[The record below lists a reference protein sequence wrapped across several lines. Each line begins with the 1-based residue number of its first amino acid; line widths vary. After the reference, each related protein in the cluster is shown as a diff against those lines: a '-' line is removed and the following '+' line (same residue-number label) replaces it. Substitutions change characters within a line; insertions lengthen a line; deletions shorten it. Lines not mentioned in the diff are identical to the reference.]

1 MKRIT
6 LLICAL
12 LVTGVITAQSR
23 TVEFDSESNTV
34 KVTRVK
40 PKRVD
45 QHDFRIGV
53 GTPSIGSLLFM
64 SEWGCSDYY
73 PSDNFREQINNAKI
87 YDAGTYFTGAYS
99 LSYAYHSRRWLQCGA
114 TVNFASAV
122 NPMRYVENKKLA
134 ENHTYFM
141 VSAMASFRVVYLY
154 REKVQLYS
162 TVSVGLVTGSSS
174 VLLPWADFTLIGC
187 TFGRKLFGFVELGS
201 LTGTGGC
208 GRVGIG
214 YRFDSKKRR

>member
-12 LVTGVITAQSR
+12 FVTSVITAQSR
-23 TVEFDSESNTV
+23 TVEHDSQQNTV
-34 KVTRVK
+34 TVTRVK

-45 QHDFRIGV
+45 QHDLRIG
-53 GTPSIGSLLFM
+53 IGSPSLGMGLFISGM
-64 SEWGCSDYY
+64 HNDDFY
-73 PSDNFREQINNAKI
+73 PKSFREQILDAKT
-87 YDAGTYFTGAYS
+87 YDAGTYFTGIYS

-114 TVNFASAV
+114 TVNFAFTTT
-122 NPMRYVENKKLA
+122 PTRYVESNKLKSR
-134 ENHTYFM
+134 ETGFM
-141 VSAMASFRVVYLY
+141 VSVMPTFRFVYLY

-162 TVSVGLVTGSSS
+162 TVSVGLAAGSGGMM
-174 VLLPWADFTLIGC
+174 LPWADFTLIGC

>member
-12 LVTGVITAQSR
+12 FVTSVISAQSR
-23 TVEFDSESNTV
+23 TVEYDGQQNTV
-34 KVTRVK
+34 TVTRVK

-45 QHDFRIGV
+45 QHDLRIG
-53 GTPSIGSLLFM
+53 IGSPSLGLGLFVTTYAD
-64 SEWGCSDYY
+64 DYY
-73 PSDNFREQINNAKI
+73 YKNFREEILDAKT
-87 YDAGTYFTGAYS
+87 YDAGTYFTGIYS

-114 TVNFASAV
+114 TVNFALLT
-122 NPMRYVENKKLA
+122 NPTRYVEDNTIKSR
-134 ENHTYFM
+134 ETGFM
-141 VSAMASFRVVYLY
+141 VSVMPTFRFVYLY

-162 TVSVGLVTGSSS
+162 TVSVGLAGGSSGMM
-174 VLLPWADFTLIGC
+174 LPWADFTLIGC

>member
-12 LVTGVITAQSR
+12 FVTSVITAQSR
-23 TVEFDSESNTV
+23 TVEYDSQQNTV
-34 KVTRVK
+34 TVTRVK

-45 QHDFRIGV
+45 QHDLRIG
-53 GTPSIGSLLFM
+53 IGSPSLGLGLFVTTYAD
-64 SEWGCSDYY
+64 DYY
-73 PSDNFREQINNAKI
+73 YKNFREEILDAKT
-87 YDAGTYFTGAYS
+87 YDAGTYFTGIYS

-114 TVNFASAV
+114 TVNFALLT
-122 NPMRYVENKKLA
+122 NPTRYVEDNTLKSR
-134 ENHTYFM
+134 ETGFM
-141 VSAMASFRVVYLY
+141 VSVMPTFRFVYLY

-162 TVSVGLVTGSSS
+162 TVSVGLAGGSSGMM
-174 VLLPWADFTLIGC
+174 LPWADFTLIGC

>member
-12 LVTGVITAQSR
+12 FVTSVITAQSR
-23 TVEFDSESNTV
+23 TVEYDGQQNTV
-34 KVTRVK
+34 TVTRVK

-45 QHDFRIGV
+45 QHDLRV
-53 GTPSIGSLLFM
+53 GIGSPSLGMGLFISGM
-64 SEWGCSDYY
+64 HNDDFY
-73 PSDNFREQINNAKI
+73 PKSFREQILDAKT
-87 YDAGTYFTGAYS
+87 YDAGTYFTGIYS

-114 TVNFASAV
+114 TVNFSFLT
-122 NPMRYVENKKLA
+122 NPTRYVEDNSLESRK
-134 ENHTYFM
+134 TGFM
-141 VSAMASFRVVYLY
+141 VSVMPSFRFVYLY

-162 TVSVGLVTGSSS
+162 TVSVGLATGSSGM
-174 VLLPWADFTLIGC
+174 LLPWADFTLIGC

>member
-12 LVTGVITAQSR
+12 FVTSVITAQSR
-23 TVEFDSESNTV
+23 TVEYDSQQNTV
-34 KVTRVK
+34 TVTRVK

-45 QHDFRIGV
+45 QHDLRIGI
-53 GTPSIGSLLFM
+53 GTPSLGMGLFISGM
-64 SEWGCSDYY
+64 HNDDFY
-73 PSDNFREQINNAKI
+73 PKSFREQILDAKT
-87 YDAGTYFTGAYS
+87 YDAGTYFTGIYS

-114 TVNFASAV
+114 TVNFAFTTT
-122 NPMRYVENKKLA
+122 PTRYVESNKLKSR
-134 ENHTYFM
+134 ETGFM
-141 VSAMASFRVVYLY
+141 VSVMPTFRFVYLY

-162 TVSVGLVTGSSS
+162 TVSVGLAAGSGGMM
-174 VLLPWADFTLIGC
+174 LPWADFTLIGC

>member
-12 LVTGVITAQSR
+12 FVTSVISAQSR
-23 TVEFDSESNTV
+23 TVEYDGQQNTV
-34 KVTRVK
+34 TVTRVK

-45 QHDFRIGV
+45 QHDLRIG
-53 GTPSIGSLLFM
+53 IGSPSLGLGLFVTTYAD
-64 SEWGCSDYY
+64 DYY
-73 PSDNFREQINNAKI
+73 YKNFREEILDAKT
-87 YDAGTYFTGAYS
+87 YDAGTYFTGIYS

-114 TVNFASAV
+114 TVNFALLT
-122 NPMRYVENKKLA
+122 NPTRYVEDNTLKSR
-134 ENHTYFM
+134 ETSFM
-141 VSAMASFRVVYLY
+141 VSVMPTFRFVYLY

-162 TVSVGLVTGSSS
+162 TVSVGLAGGSSGMM
-174 VLLPWADFTLIGC
+174 LPWADFTLIGC

>member
-12 LVTGVITAQSR
+12 FVTSVITAQSR
-23 TVEFDSESNTV
+23 TVEYDSQQNTV
-34 KVTRVK
+34 TVTRVK

-45 QHDFRIGV
+45 QHDLRIGV
-53 GTPSIGSLLFM
+53 GSPSLGMGLFISGM
-64 SEWGCSDYY
+64 HNDDFY
-73 PSDNFREQINNAKI
+73 PKSFREQILDAKT
-87 YDAGTYFTGAYS
+87 YDAGTYFTGIYS

-114 TVNFASAV
+114 TVNFAFTTT
-122 NPMRYVENKKLA
+122 PTRYVEDNTL
-134 ENHTYFM
+134 ESRETGFM
-141 VSAMASFRVVYLY
+141 VSVMPTFRFVYLY

-162 TVSVGLVTGSSS
+162 TVSVGLAAGSGGMM
-174 VLLPWADFTLIGC
+174 LPWADFTLIGC

>member
-23 TVEFDSESNTV
+23 SVEFDSESNTV

-45 QHDFRIGV
+45 QHDFRVGV
-53 GTPSIGSLLFM
+53 GIPSLGSLLFM
-64 SEWGCSDYY
+64 SEWGYGDVNGY
-73 PSDNFREQINNAKI
+73 NFREQINNAKI
-87 YDAGTYFTGAYS
+87 YDAGSYFTGTYS
-99 LSYAYHSRRWLQCGA
+99 FSYAYHSRRWLQCGA

-122 NPMRYVENKKLA
+122 NTIRYVENKKLA
-134 ENHTYFM
+134 ESHTYFM
-141 VSAMASFRVVYLY
+141 VSAMASFRFIYLY

-162 TVSVGLVTGSSS
+162 TVSVGLATGSSS
-174 VLLPWADFTLIGC
+174 VLLPWTDFTLIGC

>member
-12 LVTGVITAQSR
+12 FVTSVISAQSR
-23 TVEFDSESNTV
+23 TVECDSEQNAV

-45 QHDFRIGV
+45 QHDLRI
-53 GTPSIGSLLFM
+53 SIGSPSLGAGLFI
-64 SEWGCSDYY
+64 SPWGCCDYY
-73 PSDNFREQINNAKI
+73 YNSFREEILDAKT
-87 YDAGTYFTGAYS
+87 YDAGTYFTGIYS

-114 TVNFASAV
+114 TVNFALTT
-122 NPMRYVENKKLA
+122 NPIRYVEDNTL
-134 ENHTYFM
+134 ESRETGFM
-141 VSAMASFRVVYLY
+141 VSVMPTFRFVYLY

-162 TVSVGLVTGSSS
+162 TVSVGLAGGSSG

>member
-12 LVTGVITAQSR
+12 FVTSVITAQSR
-23 TVEFDSESNTV
+23 TVEYDSQQNTV
-34 KVTRVK
+34 TVTRVK

-45 QHDFRIGV
+45 QHDLRIG
-53 GTPSIGSLLFM
+53 IGSPSLGMGLFISGM
-64 SEWGCSDYY
+64 HNDDFY
-73 PSDNFREQINNAKI
+73 PKSFREQILDAKT
-87 YDAGTYFTGAYS
+87 YDAGTYFTGIYS

-114 TVNFASAV
+114 TVNFSFLT
-122 NPMRYVENKKLA
+122 NPTRYVEDNSLESRK
-134 ENHTYFM
+134 TGFM
-141 VSAMASFRVVYLY
+141 VSVMPSFRFVYLY

-162 TVSVGLVTGSSS
+162 TVSVGLAAGSGGMM
-174 VLLPWADFTLIGC
+174 LPWADFTLIGC

>member
-12 LVTGVITAQSR
+12 FVTSVISAQSR
-23 TVEFDSESNTV
+23 TVEYDGQQNTV
-34 KVTRVK
+34 TVTRVK

-45 QHDFRIGV
+45 QHDLRIG
-53 GTPSIGSLLFM
+53 IGSPSLGLGLFVTTYAD
-64 SEWGCSDYY
+64 DYY
-73 PSDNFREQINNAKI
+73 YKNFREEILDAKT
-87 YDAGTYFTGAYS
+87 YDAGTYFTGIYS

-114 TVNFASAV
+114 TVNFALLT
-122 NPMRYVENKKLA
+122 NPTRYVEDNSLKSR
-134 ENHTYFM
+134 ETGFM
-141 VSAMASFRVVYLY
+141 VSVMPTFRFVYLY

-162 TVSVGLVTGSSS
+162 TVSVGLAGGSSGMM
-174 VLLPWADFTLIGC
+174 LPWADFTLIGC

>member
-12 LVTGVITAQSR
+12 FVTSVISAQSR
-23 TVEFDSESNTV
+23 TVEYDGQQNTV
-34 KVTRVK
+34 TVTRVK

-45 QHDFRIGV
+45 QHDLRIG
-53 GTPSIGSLLFM
+53 IGSPSLGLGLFVTTYAD
-64 SEWGCSDYY
+64 DYY
-73 PSDNFREQINNAKI
+73 YKNFREEVLDAKT
-87 YDAGTYFTGAYS
+87 YDAGTYFTGIYS

-114 TVNFASAV
+114 TVNFALLT
-122 NPMRYVENKKLA
+122 NPTRYVEDNTLKSR
-134 ENHTYFM
+134 ETGFM
-141 VSAMASFRVVYLY
+141 VSVMPTFRFVYLY

-162 TVSVGLVTGSSS
+162 TVSVGLAGGSSGMM
-174 VLLPWADFTLIGC
+174 LPWADFTLIGC
-187 TFGRKLFGFVELGS
+187 TFGHKLFGFVELGS

>member
-12 LVTGVITAQSR
+12 FVTSVISAQSR
-23 TVEFDSESNTV
+23 TVEYDGQQNTV
-34 KVTRVK
+34 TVTRVK

-45 QHDFRIGV
+45 QHDLRIG
-53 GTPSIGSLLFM
+53 IGSPSLGLGLFVTTYAD
-64 SEWGCSDYY
+64 DYY
-73 PSDNFREQINNAKI
+73 YKNFREEILDAKT
-87 YDAGTYFTGAYS
+87 YDAGTYFTGIYS

-114 TVNFASAV
+114 TVNFALLTH
-122 NPMRYVENKKLA
+122 PTRYVEDNTLKSR
-134 ENHTYFM
+134 ETGFM
-141 VSAMASFRVVYLY
+141 VSVMPTFRFVYLY

-162 TVSVGLVTGSSS
+162 TVSVGLAGGSSGMM
-174 VLLPWADFTLIGC
+174 LPWADFTLIGC

>member
-12 LVTGVITAQSR
+12 FVTSVISAQSR
-23 TVEFDSESNTV
+23 TVEYDGQQNTV
-34 KVTRVK
+34 TVTRVK

-45 QHDFRIGV
+45 QHDLRIG
-53 GTPSIGSLLFM
+53 IGSPSLGLGLFVTTYAD
-64 SEWGCSDYY
+64 DYY
-73 PSDNFREQINNAKI
+73 YKNFREEILDAKT
-87 YDAGTYFTGAYS
+87 YDAGTYFTGIYS

-114 TVNFASAV
+114 TVNFALLT
-122 NPMRYVENKKLA
+122 NPTRYVEDNTLKSR
-134 ENHTYFM
+134 ETGFM
-141 VSAMASFRVVYLY
+141 VSVMPSFRFVYLY

-162 TVSVGLVTGSSS
+162 TVSVGLAGGSSGMM
-174 VLLPWADFTLIGC
+174 LPWADFTLIGC

>member
-45 QHDFRIGV
+45 QHDLRIG
-53 GTPSIGSLLFM
+53 IGSPSLGLGLFVTTYAD
-64 SEWGCSDYY
+64 DYY
-73 PSDNFREQINNAKI
+73 YKNFREEVLDAKT
-87 YDAGTYFTGAYS
+87 YDAGTYFTGIYS

-114 TVNFASAV
+114 TVNFAFLT
-122 NPMRYVENKKLA
+122 NPTRYVEDNTL
-134 ENHTYFM
+134 ESRETGFM
-141 VSAMASFRVVYLY
+141 VSVMPSFRFVYLY

-162 TVSVGLVTGSSS
+162 TVSVGLAAGSSGMM
-174 VLLPWADFTLIGC
+174 LPWADFTLIGC

>member
-12 LVTGVITAQSR
+12 FVTSVITAQSR
-23 TVEFDSESNTV
+23 TVEYDSQQNTV
-34 KVTRVK
+34 TVTRVK

-45 QHDFRIGV
+45 QHDLRV
-53 GTPSIGSLLFM
+53 GIGSPSLGMGLFISGM
-64 SEWGCSDYY
+64 HNDDFY
-73 PSDNFREQINNAKI
+73 PKGFREQILDAKT
-87 YDAGTYFTGAYS
+87 YDAGTYFTGIYS

-114 TVNFASAV
+114 TVNFAFTTT
-122 NPMRYVENKKLA
+122 PTRYVESNKLKSR
-134 ENHTYFM
+134 ETGFM
-141 VSAMASFRVVYLY
+141 VSVMPTFRFVYLY

-162 TVSVGLVTGSSS
+162 TVSVGLAAGSGGMM
-174 VLLPWADFTLIGC
+174 LPWADFTLIGC

>member
-12 LVTGVITAQSR
+12 FVTSVISAQSR
-23 TVEFDSESNTV
+23 TVEYDGQQNTV
-34 KVTRVK
+34 TVTRVK

-45 QHDFRIGV
+45 QHDLRIG
-53 GTPSIGSLLFM
+53 IGSPSLGLGLFVTTYAD
-64 SEWGCSDYY
+64 DYY
-73 PSDNFREQINNAKI
+73 YKNFREEVLDAKT
-87 YDAGTYFTGAYS
+87 YDAGTYFTGIYS

-114 TVNFASAV
+114 TVNFALLT
-122 NPMRYVENKKLA
+122 NPTRYVEDNTLKSR
-134 ENHTYFM
+134 ETGFM
-141 VSAMASFRVVYLY
+141 VSVMPTFRFVYLY

-162 TVSVGLVTGSSS
+162 TVSVGLAGGSSGMM
-174 VLLPWADFTLIGC
+174 LPWADFTLIGC

>member
-12 LVTGVITAQSR
+12 FVTSVISAQSR
-23 TVEFDSESNTV
+23 TVEYDGQQNTV
-34 KVTRVK
+34 TVTRVK

-45 QHDFRIGV
+45 QHDLRIG
-53 GTPSIGSLLFM
+53 IGSPSLGLGLFVTTYAD
-64 SEWGCSDYY
+64 DYY
-73 PSDNFREQINNAKI
+73 YKNFREEILDAKT
-87 YDAGTYFTGAYS
+87 YDAGTYFTGIYS

-114 TVNFASAV
+114 TVNFALLT
-122 NPMRYVENKKLA
+122 NPTRYVEDNTIKSR
-134 ENHTYFM
+134 ETGFM
-141 VSAMASFRVVYLY
+141 VSVMPSFRFVYLY

-162 TVSVGLVTGSSS
+162 TVSVGLAGGSSGMM
-174 VLLPWADFTLIGC
+174 LPWADFTLIGC

>member
-12 LVTGVITAQSR
+12 FVTSVISAQSR
-23 TVEFDSESNTV
+23 TVEYDGQQNTV
-34 KVTRVK
+34 TVTRVK

-45 QHDFRIGV
+45 QHDLRIG
-53 GTPSIGSLLFM
+53 IGSPSLGLGLFVTTYAD
-64 SEWGCSDYY
+64 DYY
-73 PSDNFREQINNAKI
+73 YKNFREEILDAKT
-87 YDAGTYFTGAYS
+87 YDAGTYFTGIYS

-114 TVNFASAV
+114 TVNFAFTTT
-122 NPMRYVENKKLA
+122 PTRYVESNKLKSR
-134 ENHTYFM
+134 ETGFM
-141 VSAMASFRVVYLY
+141 VSVMPTFRFVYLY

-162 TVSVGLVTGSSS
+162 TVSVGLATGSSGM
-174 VLLPWADFTLIGC
+174 LLPWADFTLIGC

-214 YRFDSKKRR
+214 YRFDSKERR

>member
-45 QHDFRIGV
+45 QHDLRIG
-53 GTPSIGSLLFM
+53 IGSPSLGLGIFVTTYAD
-64 SEWGCSDYY
+64 DYY
-73 PSDNFREQINNAKI
+73 YKNFREEVLDAKT
-87 YDAGTYFTGAYS
+87 YDAGTYFTGIYS

-114 TVNFASAV
+114 TVNFAFLTT
-122 NPMRYVENKKLA
+122 PTRYVEDNTL
-134 ENHTYFM
+134 ESRETGFM
-141 VSAMASFRVVYLY
+141 VSVMPSFRFVYLY

-162 TVSVGLVTGSSS
+162 TVSVGLATGSSGM
-174 VLLPWADFTLIGC
+174 LLPWADFTLIGC

>member
-12 LVTGVITAQSR
+12 FVTSVITAQSR
-23 TVEFDSESNTV
+23 TVEYDSQQNTV
-34 KVTRVK
+34 TVTRVK

-45 QHDFRIGV
+45 QHDLRIG
-53 GTPSIGSLLFM
+53 IGSPSLGMGLFISGM
-64 SEWGCSDYY
+64 HNDDFY
-73 PSDNFREQINNAKI
+73 PKSFREQILDAKT
-87 YDAGTYFTGAYS
+87 YDAGTYFTGIYS

-114 TVNFASAV
+114 TVNFAFTTT
-122 NPMRYVENKKLA
+122 PTRYVESNKLKSR
-134 ENHTYFM
+134 ETGFM
-141 VSAMASFRVVYLY
+141 VSVMPSFRFVYLY

-162 TVSVGLVTGSSS
+162 TVSVGLAAGSGGMM
-174 VLLPWADFTLIGC
+174 LPWADFTLIGC

>member
-12 LVTGVITAQSR
+12 FVTSVITAQSR
-23 TVEFDSESNTV
+23 TVEYDSQQNTV
-34 KVTRVK
+34 TVTRVK

-45 QHDFRIGV
+45 QHDLRIG
-53 GTPSIGSLLFM
+53 IGSPSLGMGLFVTTYA
-64 SEWGCSDYY
+64 DNHYY
-73 PSDNFREQINNAKI
+73 GGFREEVLDAKT
-87 YDAGTYFTGAYS
+87 YDAGTYFTGIYS

-114 TVNFASAV
+114 TVNFSFLT
-122 NPMRYVENKKLA
+122 NPTRYVEDNSLESRK
-134 ENHTYFM
+134 TGFM
-141 VSAMASFRVVYLY
+141 VSVMPSFRFVYLY

-162 TVSVGLVTGSSS
+162 TVSVGLATGSSGM
-174 VLLPWADFTLIGC
+174 LLPWADFTLIGC

>member
-12 LVTGVITAQSR
+12 FVTSVITAQSR
-23 TVEFDSESNTV
+23 TVEYDSQQNTV
-34 KVTRVK
+34 TVTRVK

-45 QHDFRIGV
+45 QHDLRIG
-53 GTPSIGSLLFM
+53 IGSPSLGMGLFISGM
-64 SEWGCSDYY
+64 HNDDFY
-73 PSDNFREQINNAKI
+73 PKSFREQILDAKT
-87 YDAGTYFTGAYS
+87 YDAGTYFTGIYS

-114 TVNFASAV
+114 TVNFSFLT
-122 NPMRYVENKKLA
+122 NPTRYVEDNSLESRK
-134 ENHTYFM
+134 TGFM
-141 VSAMASFRVVYLY
+141 VSVMPSFRFVYLY

-162 TVSVGLVTGSSS
+162 TVSVGLAAGSGGMM
-174 VLLPWADFTLIGC
+174 LPWADFTLIGC

-201 LTGTGGC
+201 LSGTGGC

>member
-12 LVTGVITAQSR
+12 FVTSVITAQSR
-23 TVEFDSESNTV
+23 TVEYDGQQNTV
-34 KVTRVK
+34 TVTRVK

-45 QHDFRIGV
+45 QHDLRIG
-53 GTPSIGSLLFM
+53 IGSPSLGMGLFISGM
-64 SEWGCSDYY
+64 HNDDFY
-73 PSDNFREQINNAKI
+73 PKSFREQILDAKT
-87 YDAGTYFTGAYS
+87 YDAGTYFTGIYS

-114 TVNFASAV
+114 TVNFAFTTT
-122 NPMRYVENKKLA
+122 PTRYVESNKLKSR
-134 ENHTYFM
+134 ETGFM
-141 VSAMASFRVVYLY
+141 VSVMPSFRFVYLY

-162 TVSVGLVTGSSS
+162 TVSVGLAAGSGGMM
-174 VLLPWADFTLIGC
+174 LPWADFTLIGC

>member
-12 LVTGVITAQSR
+12 FVTSVITAQSR
-23 TVEFDSESNTV
+23 TVEYDSQQNTV
-34 KVTRVK
+34 TVTRVK

-45 QHDFRIGV
+45 QHDLRIG
-53 GTPSIGSLLFM
+53 IGSPSLGMGLFISGM
-64 SEWGCSDYY
+64 HNDDFY
-73 PSDNFREQINNAKI
+73 PKSFREQILDAKT
-87 YDAGTYFTGAYS
+87 YDAGTYFTGISS

-114 TVNFASAV
+114 TVNFALLT
-122 NPMRYVENKKLA
+122 NPTRYVEDNSLKSRK
-134 ENHTYFM
+134 TGFM
-141 VSAMASFRVVYLY
+141 VSVMPSFRFVYLY

-162 TVSVGLVTGSSS
+162 TVSVGLAAGSGGMM
-174 VLLPWADFTLIGC
+174 LPWADFTYIGC
-187 TFGRKLFGFVELGS
+187 TFGRNLFGFVELGS

>member
-12 LVTGVITAQSR
+12 FVTSVITAQSR
-23 TVEFDSESNTV
+23 TVEYDGQQNTV
-34 KVTRVK
+34 TVTRVK

-45 QHDFRIGV
+45 QHDLRIG
-53 GTPSIGSLLFM
+53 IGSPSLGLGLFVTTYAD
-64 SEWGCSDYY
+64 DYY
-73 PSDNFREQINNAKI
+73 YKNFREEVLDAKT
-87 YDAGTYFTGAYS
+87 YDAGTYFTGIYS

-114 TVNFASAV
+114 TVNFALLT
-122 NPMRYVENKKLA
+122 NPTRYVEDNTLKSR
-134 ENHTYFM
+134 ETGFM
-141 VSAMASFRVVYLY
+141 VSVMPTFRFVYLY

-162 TVSVGLVTGSSS
+162 TVSVGLAGGSSGMM
-174 VLLPWADFTLIGC
+174 LPWADFTLIGC

>member
-12 LVTGVITAQSR
+12 FVTSVITAQSR
-23 TVEFDSESNTV
+23 TVEYDSQQNTV
-34 KVTRVK
+34 TVTRVK

-45 QHDFRIGV
+45 QHDLRV
-53 GTPSIGSLLFM
+53 GIGSPSLGMGLFISGM
-64 SEWGCSDYY
+64 HNDDFY
-73 PSDNFREQINNAKI
+73 PKSFREQILDAKT
-87 YDAGTYFTGAYS
+87 YDAGTYFTGIYS

-114 TVNFASAV
+114 TVNFAFTTT
-122 NPMRYVENKKLA
+122 PTRYVESNKLKSR
-134 ENHTYFM
+134 ETGFM
-141 VSAMASFRVVYLY
+141 VSVMPTFRFVYLY

-162 TVSVGLVTGSSS
+162 TVSVGLAAGSGGMM
-174 VLLPWADFTLIGC
+174 LPWADFTLIGC

>member
-12 LVTGVITAQSR
+12 FVTSVITAQSR
-23 TVEFDSESNTV
+23 TVEYDSQQNTV
-34 KVTRVK
+34 TVTRVK

-45 QHDFRIGV
+45 QHDLRIG
-53 GTPSIGSLLFM
+53 IGSPSLGMGLFISGM
-64 SEWGCSDYY
+64 HNDDFY
-73 PSDNFREQINNAKI
+73 PKSFREQILDAKT
-87 YDAGTYFTGAYS
+87 YDAGTYFTGIYS

-114 TVNFASAV
+114 TVNFAFTTT
-122 NPMRYVENKKLA
+122 PTRYVESNKLKSR
-134 ENHTYFM
+134 ETGFM
-141 VSAMASFRVVYLY
+141 VSVMPTFRFVYLY

-162 TVSVGLVTGSSS
+162 TVSVGLAAGSGGMM
-174 VLLPWADFTLIGC
+174 LPWADFTLIGC

-214 YRFDSKKRR
+214 YRFDAKKRR

>member
-12 LVTGVITAQSR
+12 FVTSVISAQSR
-23 TVEFDSESNTV
+23 TVEYDGQQNTV
-34 KVTRVK
+34 TVTRVK

-45 QHDFRIGV
+45 QHDLRIG
-53 GTPSIGSLLFM
+53 IGSPSLGLGLFVTTYAD
-64 SEWGCSDYY
+64 DYY
-73 PSDNFREQINNAKI
+73 YKNFREEILDAKT
-87 YDAGTYFTGAYS
+87 YDAGTYFTGIYS

-114 TVNFASAV
+114 TVNFALLT
-122 NPMRYVENKKLA
+122 NPTRYVEDNTLKSR
-134 ENHTYFM
+134 ETGFM
-141 VSAMASFRVVYLY
+141 VSVMPTFRFVYLY

-162 TVSVGLVTGSSS
+162 TVSVGLAGGSSGMM
-174 VLLPWADFTLIGC
+174 LPWADFTLIGC

>member
-12 LVTGVITAQSR
+12 FVTSVITAQSR
-23 TVEFDSESNTV
+23 TVEYDSQQNTV
-34 KVTRVK
+34 TVTRVK

-45 QHDFRIGV
+45 QHDLRIG
-53 GTPSIGSLLFM
+53 IGSPSLGLGLFVTTYA
-64 SEWGCSDYY
+64 DNHYY
-73 PSDNFREQINNAKI
+73 GGFREVLDAKT
-87 YDAGTYFTGAYS
+87 YDAGTYFTGIYS

-114 TVNFASAV
+114 TVNFSFLT
-122 NPMRYVENKKLA
+122 NPTRYVEDNSLESRK
-134 ENHTYFM
+134 TGFM
-141 VSAMASFRVVYLY
+141 VSVMPSFRFVYLY

-162 TVSVGLVTGSSS
+162 TVSVGLATGSSGM
-174 VLLPWADFTLIGC
+174 LLPWADFTLIGC

>member
-12 LVTGVITAQSR
+12 FVTSVISAQSR
-23 TVEFDSESNTV
+23 TVEYDSEQNAV

-45 QHDFRIGV
+45 QHDLRIG
-53 GTPSIGSLLFM
+53 IGSPSLGLGLFVTTYAD
-64 SEWGCSDYY
+64 DYY
-73 PSDNFREQINNAKI
+73 YKNFREEILDAKT
-87 YDAGTYFTGAYS
+87 YDAGTYFTGIYS

-114 TVNFASAV
+114 TVNFALLT
-122 NPMRYVENKKLA
+122 NPTRYVEDNTLKSR
-134 ENHTYFM
+134 ETGFM
-141 VSAMASFRVVYLY
+141 VSVMPTFRFVYLY

-162 TVSVGLVTGSSS
+162 TVSVGLAGGSSGMM
-174 VLLPWADFTLIGC
+174 LPWADFTLIGC

>member
-12 LVTGVITAQSR
+12 FVTSVISAQSR
-23 TVEFDSESNTV
+23 TVEYDSEQNAV

-45 QHDFRIGV
+45 QHDLRIG
-53 GTPSIGSLLFM
+53 IGSPSLGLGLFVTTYAD
-64 SEWGCSDYY
+64 DYY
-73 PSDNFREQINNAKI
+73 YKNFREEILDAKT
-87 YDAGTYFTGAYS
+87 YDAGTYFTGIYS

-114 TVNFASAV
+114 TVNFALLT
-122 NPMRYVENKKLA
+122 NPTRYVEDNTLKSR
-134 ENHTYFM
+134 ETGFM
-141 VSAMASFRVVYLY
+141 VSVMPTFRFVYLY

-162 TVSVGLVTGSSS
+162 TVSVGLAAGSSGMM
-174 VLLPWADFTLIGC
+174 LPWADFTLIGC

>member
-12 LVTGVITAQSR
+12 FVTSVISAQSR
-23 TVEFDSESNTV
+23 TVEYDGQQNTV
-34 KVTRVK
+34 TVTRVK

-45 QHDFRIGV
+45 QHDLRIG
-53 GTPSIGSLLFM
+53 IGSPSLGLGLFVTTYAD
-64 SEWGCSDYY
+64 DYY
-73 PSDNFREQINNAKI
+73 YKNFREEILDAKT
-87 YDAGTYFTGAYS
+87 YDAGTYFTGIYS

-114 TVNFASAV
+114 TVNFALLT
-122 NPMRYVENKKLA
+122 NPTRYVEDNTLKSR
-134 ENHTYFM
+134 ETGFM
-141 VSAMASFRVVYLY
+141 VSVMPTFRFVYLY

-162 TVSVGLVTGSSS
+162 TVSVGLAGGSSGMM
-174 VLLPWADFTLIGC
+174 LPWADFTLSGC

>member
-12 LVTGVITAQSR
+12 FVTSVISAQSR
-23 TVEFDSESNTV
+23 TVEYDGQQNTV
-34 KVTRVK
+34 TVTRVK

-45 QHDFRIGV
+45 QHDLRIG
-53 GTPSIGSLLFM
+53 IGSPSLGLGLFVTTYAD
-64 SEWGCSDYY
+64 DYY
-73 PSDNFREQINNAKI
+73 YKNFREEILDAKT
-87 YDAGTYFTGAYS
+87 YDAGTYFTGIYS

-114 TVNFASAV
+114 MVNFALLT
-122 NPMRYVENKKLA
+122 NPTRYVEDNTIKSR
-134 ENHTYFM
+134 ETGFM
-141 VSAMASFRVVYLY
+141 VSVMPTFRFVYLY

-162 TVSVGLVTGSSS
+162 TVSVGLAGGSSGMM
-174 VLLPWADFTLIGC
+174 LPWADFTLIGC

>member
-12 LVTGVITAQSR
+12 FVTSVITAQPR
-23 TVEFDSESNTV
+23 TVEYDSQQNTV
-34 KVTRVK
+34 TVTRVK

-45 QHDFRIGV
+45 QHDLRIGV
-53 GTPSIGSLLFM
+53 GSPSLGMGLFISGM
-64 SEWGCSDYY
+64 HNDDFY
-73 PSDNFREQINNAKI
+73 PKSFREQILDAKT
-87 YDAGTYFTGAYS
+87 YDAGTYFTGIYS

-114 TVNFASAV
+114 TVNFAFTTT
-122 NPMRYVENKKLA
+122 PTRYVEDNTL
-134 ENHTYFM
+134 ESRETGFM
-141 VSAMASFRVVYLY
+141 VSVMPTFRFVYLY

-162 TVSVGLVTGSSS
+162 TVSVGLAAGSGGMM
-174 VLLPWADFTLIGC
+174 LPWADFTLIGC

>member
-12 LVTGVITAQSR
+12 FVTSVITAQSR
-23 TVEFDSESNTV
+23 TVEYDSQQNTV
-34 KVTRVK
+34 TVTRVK

-45 QHDFRIGV
+45 QHDLRIG
-53 GTPSIGSLLFM
+53 IGSPSLGMGLFLSGM
-64 SEWGCSDYY
+64 HNDDFY
-73 PSDNFREQINNAKI
+73 PKSFREQILDAKT
-87 YDAGTYFTGAYS
+87 YDAGTYFTGIYS

-114 TVNFASAV
+114 TVNFAFTTT
-122 NPMRYVENKKLA
+122 PTRYVESNKLKSR
-134 ENHTYFM
+134 ETGFM
-141 VSAMASFRVVYLY
+141 VSVMPTFRFVYLY

-162 TVSVGLVTGSSS
+162 TVSVGLAAGSGGMM
-174 VLLPWADFTLIGC
+174 LPWADFTLIGC

>member
-12 LVTGVITAQSR
+12 FVTSVITAQPR
-23 TVEFDSESNTV
+23 TVEYDSQQNTV
-34 KVTRVK
+34 TVTRVK

-45 QHDFRIGV
+45 QHDLRIG
-53 GTPSIGSLLFM
+53 IGSPSLGMGLFISGM
-64 SEWGCSDYY
+64 HNDDFY
-73 PSDNFREQINNAKI
+73 PKSFREQILDAKT
-87 YDAGTYFTGAYS
+87 YDAGTYFTGIYS

-114 TVNFASAV
+114 TVNFAFTTT
-122 NPMRYVENKKLA
+122 PTRYVESNKLKSR
-134 ENHTYFM
+134 ETGFM
-141 VSAMASFRVVYLY
+141 VSVMPTFRFVYLY

-162 TVSVGLVTGSSS
+162 TVSVGLAAGSGGMM
-174 VLLPWADFTLIGC
+174 LPWADFTLIGC

-201 LTGTGGC
+201 LSGTGGC